1 MFEVHN
7 KTRARCR
14 LLGPA
19 EVFVLIL
26 QDPKALISLVQILM
40 EYAV

>member
-1 MFEVHN
+1 MGVQEGNEGCLKYMTKPELGVG
-7 KTRARCR
+7 

-26 QDPKALISLVQILM
+26 QHPKV
-40 EYAV
+40 

>member
-1 MFEVHN
+1 MGVQEGCEGCLKCISKPELGVG
-7 KTRARCR
+7 

-26 QDPKALISLVQILM
+26 QDPKV
-40 EYAV
+40 

>member
-1 MFEVHN
+1 MGVQEGNEGCLKCMTTPELGVG
-7 KTRARCR
+7 

-26 QDPKALISLVQILM
+26 QDLKV
-40 EYAV
+40 